1 MENCNIKQYCIE
13 LCYLLIGMQKQVSPF
28 VTMKPCSGEMASMD
42 ALVNAV
48 FSKWITLTHTHT
60 HTHTHTYIHKCMH
73 PHTHTFLKPFPSH
86 FQINELPKAQPS
98 LKTTSAWSLCG
109 FRDSFCC
116 TRETCTLSDGSL
128 NCHVQ
133 DGVAFLSLN
142 NHASHH
148 TCKNNKVEQML
159 CQLWGQTSILWQK
172 RKHHLKT
179 NLSLS
184 LLHTQRILFWIVFLW
199 MLIPP
204 VMSTTPTP
212 FNIPLPYSLSFTYSS
227 SGNIWKKK
235 FKYMMY

>member
-1 MENCNIKQYCIE
+1 
-13 LCYLLIGMQKQVSPF
+13 
-28 VTMKPCSGEMASMD
+28 MKPCSGEMASID
-42 ALVNAV
+42 ALVNSV
-48 FSKWITLTHTHT
+48 FSKRITHSHTHT
-60 HTHTHTYIHKCMH
+60 NKCT
-73 PHTHTFLKPFPSH
+73 HTHTFLKPFPSH
-86 FQINELPKAQPS
+86 FQINKLPKAQPS
-98 LKTTSAWSLCG
+98 LKTTSAWCLCG

-184 LLHTQRILFWIVFLW
+184 LCL
-199 MLIPP
+199 
-204 VMSTTPTP
+204 
-212 FNIPLPYSLSFTYSS
+212 SLSHTHTHT
-227 SGNIWKKK
+227 
-235 FKYMMY
+235 